1 MYLSPTLLSLP
12 HKRVQ
17 WNQGI
22 KEENIATKAKRSLT
36 LIMTV
41 IIITEV
47 NFDRV
52 TTSVAKLLSMWG
64 FISYLWNPKQRTPAL
79 TKCFFLAAKQRF
91 WLYLQMRVR
100 PLCHPQAE
108 NKQTN
113 KQTNSIILWE
123 HKTVFLTSPQSWQCS
138 IIPTCS
144 SGSLYN
150 VLYTVFY
157 KQQGFLNIHI
167 LWISHGWQPLAPILF
182 IHPNIIHFDI
192 DLSILLIA

>member
-1 MYLSPTLLSLP
+1 
-12 HKRVQ
+12 
-17 WNQGI
+17 
-22 KEENIATKAKRSLT
+22 
-36 LIMTV
+36 MTV

-47 NFDRV
+47 SFDRV
-52 TTSVAKLLSMWG
+52 TTSVAAVGLYFLPMK
-64 FISYLWNPKQRTPAL
+64 PK
-79 TKCFFLAAKQRF
+79 
-91 WLYLQMRVR
+91 
-100 PLCHPQAE
+100 AE
-108 NKQTN
+108 NSSINQVFLSCCKAKVLIVLANEGEATMSSSSWKQTN

-123 HKTVFLTSPQSWQCS
+123 HKTVFLTSPQSWQCLVS

-144 SGSLYN
+144 SGSVYN